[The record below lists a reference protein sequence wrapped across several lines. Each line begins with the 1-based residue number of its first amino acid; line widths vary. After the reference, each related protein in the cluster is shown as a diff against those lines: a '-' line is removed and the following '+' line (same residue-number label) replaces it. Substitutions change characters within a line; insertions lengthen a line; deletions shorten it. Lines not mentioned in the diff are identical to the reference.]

1 MTDSTAHE
9 ADLLRSHKTLAVV
22 GLSSD
27 PSRPSYRVSAYM
39 QREGYKIIPVNPTE
53 TEVLG
58 ERCYPSLA
66 EVPGPVE
73 FVDVFRRAE
82 SCPEVARDAVAK
94 GAKVLWLQ
102 QGIVS
107 PEARRIAEDAG
118 LDYVEDR
125 CVMVV
130 HRAAIAT

>member
-1 MTDSTAHE
+1 MSESGEHE
-9 ADLLRSHKTLAVV
+9 ADLLRRHKTLVVV

-27 PSRPSYRVSAYM
+27 PSRASYRVSAYM
-39 QREGYKIIPVNPTE
+39 QQHGYHIIPVNPSE

-58 ERCYPSLA
+58 ERCYPLLA

-73 FVDVFRRAE
+73 FVDVFRRSEA
-82 SCPEVARDAVAK
+82 CPELAREAAAK

-102 QGIVS
+102 LGIVS
-107 PEARRIAEDAG
+107 PEARQIAATAG
-118 LDYVEDR
+118 IDYVEDR

-130 HRAAIAT
+130 HRQSIGG

>member
-1 MTDSTAHE
+1 MSDSSEYE
-9 ADLLRSHKTLAVV
+9 ADLLRNHKTLVVV

-27 PSRPSYRVSAYM
+27 PSRASYRVSAYM
-39 QREGYKIIPVNPTE
+39 QQHGYRIVPVNPNE

-58 ERCYPSLA
+58 ERCYPTLA
-66 EVPGPVE
+66 DVPGPVE

-82 SCPEVARDAVAK
+82 ACPEVAREAVAK

-102 QGIVS
+102 LGIVS
-107 PEARRIAEDAG
+107 PEARQIAEDAG
-118 LDYVEDR
+118 IDYVEDR

-130 HRAAIAT
+130 HRDAVKT